1 MKSEAIDV
9 LDQAIKNNPSRPKGI
24 KVAGELW
31 KALNKSGRVKWKRGY
46 FEGIMNSGK
55 DFPVLDEDIFIHVDP
70 ELDNWS
76 YDLPKSF

>member
-1 MKSEAIDV
+1 
-9 LDQAIKNNPSRPKGI
+9 
-24 KVAGELW
+24 
-31 KALNKSGRVKWKRGY
+31 
-46 FEGIMNSGK
+46 MNSGK